1 MKLRRKE
8 STRAKPLYH
17 EPDWWLLATVMTLVM
32 FGMVMVYSSSFGLAM
47 NEGGTSYSY
56 LIRQVAYTLVGL
68 VGMGIALMVNYHRLR
83 DHAGKAMVGA
93 VLLLAAL
100 VFLPGLGTEVYG
112 AKRWIFVGSVSVQ
125 PSEIA
130 KLVFIL
136 YLASWLA
143 GKGAKVRSF
152 SYGMVQFGVVM
163 AIVIGLVMLQPDL
176 GTSIL
181 LATVGMAMFFVA
193 GANLVQFATS
203 IMAGTTV
210 FLALALSAPY
220 RRERLLVFLD
230 PESDLRNLGWQLF
243 QARLALGSGGLFGLG
258 LGASRQKFSWLPAP
272 HNDAIFAVL
281 GEELGLAGCVFLLML
296 FGALAVRGYRIA
308 MRAPDAFGTL
318 VAVGITTWLIFQA
331 MFNIGGVV
339 TAIPF
344 TGIPLPFISF
354 GGSSLVV
361 TMTAVGILLNIS
373 RQTRRVAESA
383 RETPARVEEHHEPP
397 ANTPPSHPP
406 TRTPEGVRAFGRATQ
421 SEGGRQW

>member
-1 MKLRRKE
+1 
-8 STRAKPLYH
+8 
-17 EPDWWLLATVMTLVM
+17 
-32 FGMVMVYSSSFGLAM
+32 
-47 NEGGTSYSY
+47 
-56 LIRQVAYTLVGL
+56 
-68 VGMGIALMVNYHRLR
+68 
-83 DHAGKAMVGA
+83 
-93 VLLLAAL
+93 
-100 VFLPGLGTEVYG
+100 
-112 AKRWIFVGSVSVQ
+112 
-125 PSEIA
+125 
-130 KLVFIL
+130 
-136 YLASWLA
+136 
-143 GKGAKVRSF
+143 
-152 SYGMVQFGVVM
+152 
-163 AIVIGLVMLQPDL
+163 
-176 GTSIL
+176 
-181 LATVGMAMFFVA
+181 
-193 GANLVQFATS
+193 
-203 IMAGTTV
+203 
-210 FLALALSAPY
+210 
-220 RRERLLVFLD
+220 
-230 PESDLRNLGWQLF
+230 
-243 QARLALGSGGLFGLG
+243 LFGLG